1 MKINQ
6 DYLIDSQNEV
16 AHILRTFLEQRTL
29 VTLHLVGETV
39 SSARTTVLSINPS
52 QAELIVDFYPDEHF
66 NQQAQLAEKLICV
79 AAQDGIRVEFES
91 FSIGKTWFEGRAA
104 YRLDFPSIISRM
116 QRREYFRMSPLM
128 KQQPKCT
135 VIDKDEQAIGFA
147 ILDIS
152 CGGVS
157 IKHDRPN
164 EKALEIDA
172 TYSNCSIELASP
184 IGRIKTPIR
193 IRNTSEMPF
202 QNNQIYT
209 RYGCEFVDL
218 PSKTR
223 MMIQRYIIKLEQDS
237 RSKDWM

>member
-1 MKINQ
+1 METNQ

-16 AHILRTFLEQRTL
+16 THILRTFQEQRTSI
-29 VTLHLVGETV
+29 TLHLVGDTV
-39 SSARTTVLSINPS
+39 SSALTTVLDINPS
-52 QAELIVDFYPDEHF
+52 NAELIVDYYPDENF
-66 NQQAQLAEKLICV
+66 NHQAQLAEKLVCV
-79 AAQDGIRVEFES
+79 ATRNGIRVEFES
-91 FSIGKTWFEGRAA
+91 FSISKTWFDGCAA
-104 YRLDFPSIISRM
+104 YRLDFPKVISRM
-116 QRREYFRMSPLM
+116 QRREYFRISPLM
-128 KQQPKCT
+128 KQQPKCIVLDNNREEIRFT
-135 VIDKDEQAIGFA
+135 

-164 EKALEIDA
+164 EKKLEVDII
-172 TYSNCSIELASP
+172 YSDCNIELASP
-184 IGRIKTPIR
+184 IGLIKTPIR
-193 IRNTSEMPF
+193 IRNISEMPS